1 MSRKV
6 DNNVPGPV
14 NSHLV
19 RDASSSCT
27 VCDSRVFRSRPI
39 AAEPEISTNKRVTY
53 LDDKQDNGILHVIFA
68 GIGSLQNASLG
79 SGTEGWGRGRGC

>member
-1 MSRKV
+1 VEQAAEDDNDASLEGRLVSIAEIVCANIVSRKV

-27 VCDSRVFRSRPI
+27 VCDSRVLRGRPI
-39 AAEPEISTNKRVTY
+39 AAEPENINKQKGNVP
-53 LDDKQDNGILHVIFA
+53 G
-68 GIGSLQNASLG
+68 
-79 SGTEGWGRGRGC
+79 